1 MIIYFLP
8 AIIAL
13 GLITSYQDIKYGKI
27 FNKWVVLGIL
37 YALAVN
43 LFLIIHAYFS
53 PTIGIKSHYIIEL
66 ITNFLFAVIVGFAL
80 WRWKI
85 WTAGDGKLFIAFAT
99 LIPLTIYSIG
109 YEEWLPS
116 IVLLL
121 NIFISAFFMLFLWMA
136 FKLKPKNIGKML
148 SSSFK
153 EFLKPKQL
161 LNIKV
166 SLFAISWLVTFF
178 LFLIGLERNF
188 FLGIIVI
195 IAVLFVVQK
204 KFGEKALYVMIPIAI
219 VRLMIDKSIYSFSM
233 LINLIMLV
241 LIWLFVIKVFGDSI
255 SKLARDIYSREVK
268 VDDLMPGM
276 MPAGVIIKKD
286 KTIEKHLDNLQKKP
300 EIEIMEQKNHYFI
313 SGSAPLLNA
322 NQAVIKADEGLT
334 ISQINH
340 IKDIGFQKI
349 KINQT
354 IPFAPFIFFGT
365 ILTIVLNGNLLIVI
379 KDLILR
385 VI

>member
-1 MIIYFLP
+1 
-8 AIIAL
+8 
-13 GLITSYQDIKYGKI
+13 
-27 FNKWVVLGIL
+27 
-37 YALAVN
+37 
-43 LFLIIHAYFS
+43 
-53 PTIGIKSHYIIEL
+53 
-66 ITNFLFAVIVGFAL
+66 
-80 WRWKI
+80 
-85 WTAGDGKLFIAFAT
+85 
-99 LIPLTIYSIG
+99 
-109 YEEWLPS
+109 
-116 IVLLL
+116 
-121 NIFISAFFMLFLWMA
+121 
-136 FKLKPKNIGKML
+136 
-148 SSSFK
+148 
-153 EFLKPKQL
+153 
-161 LNIKV
+161 
-166 SLFAISWLVTFF
+166 
-178 LFLIGLERNF
+178 
-188 FLGIIVI
+188 
-195 IAVLFVVQK
+195 
-204 KFGEKALYVMIPIAI
+204 
-219 VRLMIDKSIYSFSM
+219 M